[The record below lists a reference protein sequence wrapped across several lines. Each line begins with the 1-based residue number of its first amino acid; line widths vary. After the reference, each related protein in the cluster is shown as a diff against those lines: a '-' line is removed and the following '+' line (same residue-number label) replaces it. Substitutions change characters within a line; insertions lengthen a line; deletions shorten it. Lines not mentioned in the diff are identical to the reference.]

1 MWHVEKPEL
10 GVRRGVFLY
19 EINSKDADVNGETK
33 SLRQS
38 LDTFQLQLSWGSEDL
53 GAGEGTRSMH
63 SRSLRAGF
71 GNTPREASRELKMIS
86 GSDKAPPLLGLR
98 GWALDQEQLRQ

>member
-10 GVRRGVFLY
+10 GVRMGGFSC

-38 LDTFQLQLSWGSEDL
+38 LDTFQLQLSWGNEDL
-53 GAGEGTRSMH
+53 
-63 SRSLRAGF
+63 RA
-71 GNTPREASRELKMIS
+71 T
-86 GSDKAPPLLGLR
+86 
-98 GWALDQEQLRQ
+98 